1 LEVYET
7 GQYIEYNPQNNTQ
20 KIEDNTQNANLSEGD
35 RSQENTSGV
44 DVSYY

>member
-1 LEVYET
+1 LEVYKT

-20 KIEDNTQNANLSEGD
+20 KIEDNTQNANQSEDD

>member
-1 LEVYET
+1 MEVYET

-20 KIEDNTQNANLSEGD
+20 KIEDNTQNANQSEDD